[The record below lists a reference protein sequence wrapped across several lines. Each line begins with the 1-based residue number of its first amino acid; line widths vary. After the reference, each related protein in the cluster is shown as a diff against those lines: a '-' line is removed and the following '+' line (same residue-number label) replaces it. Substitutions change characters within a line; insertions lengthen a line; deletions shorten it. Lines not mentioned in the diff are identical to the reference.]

1 MRRPTALLARS
12 AATAAASSLAAVVLM
27 AAPASAHPGH
37 GSEPAVTAHPV
48 LAALGVL
55 LVTVGSLVLTLG
67 VQALSTG
74 GGTTVW
80 DRPSVRVVGGLL
92 VAAFGAYLLL

>member
-1 MRRPTALLARS
+1 MRRFTPVLTRS
-12 AATAAASSLAAVVLM
+12 VTVAAASLAAVLVV

-37 GSEPAVTAHPV
+37 GTEPAVTAHPA

-74 GGTTVW
+74 GGTTLR
-80 DRPSVRVVGGLL
+80 DRPAVRVAGGLL